1 MAPQYSGTNHQLH
14 FVMIPFLCPG
24 HIIPMVDMAR
34 LLAQRGVIITIITT
48 TLNAVRIKPII
59 GRAIESGL
67 PIRLVQLRLQLHEVG
82 LPEGCESIDAIP
94 SRDLFM
100 NFFAAVNKLQ
110 QPMEEL
116 LKDMESSPSCIL
128 ADKNLLWTT
137 DVAGKF
143 NIPILLFDGTG
154 CFNLLCCQSLHASQ
168 VHLSASDSEP
178 FVVPGLPE
186 RIELTKAQLPSS
198 LNPSMQD
205 NSKDLHAKV
214 RASEEGAYG
223 IVINSF
229 EELEL
234 AYVKEYRK
242 AKGDDKVWCIGPVS
256 LSNKTD
262 LEKAQRGNKSS
273 IDENKCLKWLDSWP
287 ENSVVYACLGT
298 LCRLT
303 PLQLIELGLGL
314 EACNR
319 PFLWVIRGDNG
330 KEELEKWILE
340 DGFEE
345 RIKGRGLL
353 IRGWAPQVLI
363 LSHPAI
369 GGFLTHCGWNS
380 TLEAVCAGVP
390 MVTWPLF
397 ADQFF
402 NEKLVVQVLKIGESV
417 GNETAV
423 PVGEDG
429 KSGVLVKREKVR
441 EAIQKIM
448 AEGTEREERG
458 ERVRKLAEM
467 AKEATENGGSSFL
480 NITLLIEDIR
490 KLGMMGI
497 QA

>member
-1 MAPQYSGTNHQLH
+1 MAPQYSGADHQLH
-14 FVMIPFLCPG
+14 FVMIPLMCPG
-24 HIIPMVDMAR
+24 HIIPMADMAR

-48 TLNAVRIKPII
+48 TLNVIRIKPII
-59 GRAIESGL
+59 GHAIESGL
-67 PIRLVQLRLQLHEVG
+67 PIRIVQLRLQLHEVG
-82 LPEGCESIDAIP
+82 LPEGCESIDTIP
-94 SRDLFM
+94 SRSLFG

-110 QPMEEL
+110 QPLEEL
-116 LKDMESSPSCIL
+116 LEDMEPTPSCIL
-128 ADKNLLWTT
+128 ADKNLPWIA

-143 NIPILLFDGTG
+143 NIPRLLFDGTG
-154 CFNLLCCQSLHASQ
+154 CFNLLCCHSLHASQ
-168 VHLSASDSEP
+168 VHVNASDSEF

-186 RIELTKAQLPSS
+186 RIELTKAQLPSG

-205 NSKDLHAKV
+205 FKDLHAKI

-229 EELEL
+229 EELES

-242 AKGDDKVWCIGPVS
+242 AKGDNKVWCIGPVS

-262 LEKAQRGNKSS
+262 LEKAQR
-273 IDENKCLKWLDSWP
+273 
-287 ENSVVYACLGT
+287 GT

-345 RIKGRGLL
+345 RTNRRGLL

-380 TLEAVCAGVP
+380 TLEAICAGVP

-402 NEKLVVQVLKIGESV
+402 NEKLVVQVLKIGERV
-417 GNETAV
+417 GNEIAV
-423 PVGEDG
+423 PVGEDA
-429 KSGVLVKREKVR
+429 KSGVLVKRKKVR
-441 EAIQKIM
+441 ETIQKIM
-448 AEGTEREERG
+448 TEGKEGEERR

-467 AKEATENGGSSFL
+467 AREATEKGGSSFL
-480 NITLLIEDIR
+480 NITSLIEDIR
-490 KLGMMGI
+490 KLGMGI

>member
-1 MAPQYSGTNHQLH
+1 MAPQYSGADHQLH
-14 FVMIPFLCPG
+14 FVMIPLMCPG
-24 HIIPMVDMAR
+24 HIIPMADMAR
-34 LLAQRGVIITIITT
+34 LLAQRGVIITITTT
-48 TLNAVRIKPII
+48 TLNAIRIKPII
-59 GRAIESGL
+59 SRAIESGL
-67 PIRLVQLRLQLHEVG
+67 PIRIVQLQLQLHEVG
-82 LPEGCESIDAIP
+82 LPEGCESIDTIP
-94 SRDLFM
+94 SRGLFG

-110 QPMEEL
+110 QPLEEL
-116 LKDMESSPSCIL
+116 LEDMEPTPSCIL
-128 ADKNLLWTT
+128 ADKNLPWIV

-143 NIPILLFDGTG
+143 NIPRLLFDGTG
-154 CFNLLCCQSLHASQ
+154 CFNLLCCHCLHTSQ
-168 VHLSASDSEP
+168 VHMSASDSEP

-186 RIELTKAQLPSS
+186 RIELTKAQLPSG

-205 NSKDLHAKV
+205 FKDLHAKI

-229 EELEL
+229 EELES
-234 AYVKEYRK
+234 AYVKEYCK
-242 AKGDDKVWCIGPVS
+242 AKGDNKVWCIGPVS

-262 LEKAQRGNKSS
+262 LEKAQR
-273 IDENKCLKWLDSWP
+273 
-287 ENSVVYACLGT
+287 GT

-340 DGFEE
+340 NGFEE
-345 RIKGRGLL
+345 RTNGRGLL

-380 TLEAVCAGVP
+380 TLEAICAGVP

-402 NEKLVVQVLKIGESV
+402 NEKLVVQVLKIGERV
-417 GNETAV
+417 GNEIAV

-448 AEGTEREERG
+448 TEGKDREERR
-458 ERVRKLAEM
+458 ERVRKLAEK
-467 AKEATENGGSSFL
+467 AREATEKGGSSFL

-490 KLGMMGI
+490 KLGMGI

>member
-1 MAPQYSGTNHQLH
+1 MAPQYSGADHQLH
-14 FVMIPFLCPG
+14 FVMIPLMCPG
-24 HIIPMVDMAR
+24 HIIPMADMAR

-48 TLNAVRIKPII
+48 TLNVIRIKPII
-59 GRAIESGL
+59 GHAIESGL
-67 PIRLVQLRLQLHEVG
+67 PIRIVQLRLQLHEVG
-82 LPEGCESIDAIP
+82 LPEGCESIDTIP
-94 SRDLFM
+94 SRSLFG

-110 QPMEEL
+110 QPLEEL
-116 LKDMESSPSCIL
+116 LEDMEPTPSCIL
-128 ADKNLLWTT
+128 ADKNLPWIA

-143 NIPILLFDGTG
+143 NIPRLLFDGTG
-154 CFNLLCCQSLHASQ
+154 CFNLLCCHSLHASQ
-168 VHLSASDSEP
+168 VHVSASDSEF

-186 RIELTKAQLPSS
+186 RIELTKAQLPSG

-205 NSKDLHAKV
+205 FKDLHAKI

-229 EELEL
+229 EELES

-242 AKGDDKVWCIGPVS
+242 AKGDNKVWCIGPVS

-262 LEKAQRGNKSS
+262 LEKAQR
-273 IDENKCLKWLDSWP
+273 
-287 ENSVVYACLGT
+287 GT

-345 RIKGRGLL
+345 RTNKRGLL

-380 TLEAVCAGVP
+380 TLEAICAGVP

-402 NEKLVVQVLKIGESV
+402 NEKLVVQVLKIGERV
-417 GNETAV
+417 GNEIAV
-423 PVGEDG
+423 PVGEDA
-429 KSGVLVKREKVR
+429 KSGVLVKRKKVR
-441 EAIQKIM
+441 ETIQKIM
-448 AEGTEREERG
+448 TEGKEGEERR
-458 ERVRKLAEM
+458 ERIRKLAEM
-467 AKEATENGGSSFL
+467 AREATEKGGSSFL

-490 KLGMMGI
+490 KLGMGI

>member
-423 PVGEDG
+423 PRGGWEVW
-429 KSGVLVKREKVR
+429 SL
-441 EAIQKIM
+441 
-448 AEGTEREERG
+448 GTEREERG